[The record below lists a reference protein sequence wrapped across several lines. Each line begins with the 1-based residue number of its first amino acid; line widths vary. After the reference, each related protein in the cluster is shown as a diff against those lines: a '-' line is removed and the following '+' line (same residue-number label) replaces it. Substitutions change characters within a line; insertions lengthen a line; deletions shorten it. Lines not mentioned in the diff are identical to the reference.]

1 MMENKKEAYIS
12 AAETIGAEDE
22 KLSALLLLPEV
33 SSDSRLVAHYRR
45 RLREIAPVLRA
56 YRTYLASE
64 REEDLDELGTS
75 LLLLSLG
82 ERRDSLTYAGA
93 GVCVRKRIYNN
104 NNDGVAPA
112 WDRLRALAERVGSPL
127 VLREES
133 SSAFRAE
140 CEGERA
146 YAFLSALPADALGE
160 EFAFSAYPILAKET
174 VREEDVRTDIFL
186 NGGKGGQ
193 NVNKVETAVRMT
205 HIPTG
210 VTVTCRDERSQ
221 LQNKKKAA
229 KALKAAV
236 EEYYREAQSAL
247 IAQARKG
254 ERG

>member
-1 MMENKKEAYIS
+1 MKDRREIIS
-12 AAETIGAEDE
+12 AAEAIGAEDE

-33 SSDSRLVAHYRR
+33 SSDSRLVAHYRGR
-45 RLREIAPVLRA
+45 QRAIAPVLRA
-56 YRTYLASE
+56 YETYIASE

-104 NNDGVAPA
+104 NDGVTPA

-146 YAFLSALPADALGE
+146 YAILSALPADALGE
-160 EFAFSAYPILAKET
+160 GVSFSVYPVLARTEI
-174 VREEDVRTDIFL
+174 REEDVRTDIFL

-210 VTVTCRDERSQ
+210 VTVTCRDARSQ

-247 IAQARKG
+247 IAQAREG
-254 ERG
+254 GRG